1 MKPTNQIVILIL
13 IQTLKHT
20 PKPKHRYDKK
30 VEDLERT
37 LDAPLHVLYLKQLG
51 LLREKAMKSF
61 KAGLTAEGSEY
72 EAMMQADE
80 FFRREAETSTRQSPE
95 WDYAADTS
103 SLKGALSEIASR
115 AQKVRF

>member
-1 MKPTNQIVILIL
+1 M
-13 IQTLKHT
+13 
-20 PKPKHRYDKK
+20 
-30 VEDLERT
+30 
-37 LDAPLHVLYLKQLG
+37 LYLKQLG